1 MSGSGREGG
10 VAPLKNAVLIA
21 GPTASGKSGL
31 ALAAARRLGGVIINA
46 DSMQV
51 YSVLRLLTARPGD
64 QEIAAAPHHLYG
76 HVDPATAYSAGAW
89 LRHVAELADSGELED
104 RRPIF
109 VGGTGL
115 YFRAL
120 LGGLS
125 EMPPIEPAIRQH
137 WRDRLAEEGPR
148 TLHAELARADPE
160 GAERLNPADG
170 PRIVRALEVLE
181 STGRTIGQW
190 RTRAGEPLVDA
201 ASAEL
206 IVLDPD
212 RGALEARIRA
222 RFNAMVRDGAL
233 DEVRTLLDLEL
244 DPALP
249 AMKAIGVAELVAV
262 LEGRAALADSIER
275 SAVATRQY
283 AKRQATWFRNQMGPE
298 WQRFDTV
305 EGAAGA
311 LYR

>member
-1 MSGSGREGG
+1 M
-10 VAPLKNAVLIA
+10 
-21 GPTASGKSGL
+21 
-31 ALAAARRLGGVIINA
+31 
-46 DSMQV
+46 
-51 YSVLRLLTARPGD
+51 
-64 QEIAAAPHHLYG
+64 
-76 HVDPATAYSAGAW
+76 
-89 LRHVAELADSGELED
+89 
-104 RRPIF
+104 
-109 VGGTGL
+109 
-115 YFRAL
+115 
-120 LGGLS
+120 
-125 EMPPIEPAIRQH
+125 
-137 WRDRLAEEGPR
+137 
-148 TLHAELARADPE
+148 DPE
-160 GAERLNPADG
+160 AAERLNPADG

-233 DEVRTLLDLEL
+233 DEVRTLLDLKL